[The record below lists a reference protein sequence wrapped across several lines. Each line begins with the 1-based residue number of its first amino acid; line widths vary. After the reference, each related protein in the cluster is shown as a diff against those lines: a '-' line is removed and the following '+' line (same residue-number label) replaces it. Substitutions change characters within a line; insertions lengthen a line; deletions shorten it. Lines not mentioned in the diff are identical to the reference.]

1 MIRNGPE
8 KGSSRRAAALAGL
21 ILLAGP
27 FIGPLPAKGAAPKW
41 WEIRLAVAAK
51 GTYAIRGGETPVSG
65 EYAVRARY
73 EGRLNPDGDDFLLVL
88 VKTETPEWSLRER
101 TGLGEAGKVVDAP
114 ALPAPVLRLNY
125 VLRNRDTIEI
135 DFTVEGGT
143 VPLGAPGTGVPL
155 ELPRSG
161 RGPGGRPG
169 YTGDVLDG
177 SDRIVLPA
185 SDLGRR
191 RCERSFS
198 WTWSGTRLA
207 AEGARTCVTTQGHS
221 AEVVVALVGH

>member
-8 KGSSRRAAALAGL
+8 KGSWRRAAALAGL

-27 FIGPLPAKGAAPKW
+27 FAGPLAAKGPAPKW
-41 WEIRLAVAAK
+41 WEIRLTVAAK
-51 GTYAIRGGETPVSG
+51 GTYAIRGGGAPISG
-65 EYAVRARY
+65 EYAVKARY

-101 TGLGEAGKVVDAP
+101 IGLGEAGKVVEAP

-125 VLRNRDTIEI
+125 VLRDKDTIEI

-143 VPLGAPGTGVPL
+143 VPRGAPGIGIPL
-155 ELPRSG
+155 ELPCSG

-169 YTGDVLDG
+169 YLGDVLDG

-191 RCERSFS
+191 RCERAFA
-198 WTWSGTRLA
+198 WTWSGTRLVG
-207 AEGARTCVTTQGHS
+207 EGAHAYVTNQGYS

>member
-1 MIRNGPE
+1 MIRNGPG
-8 KGSSRRAAALAGL
+8 KGSWRRAAALAGIL
-21 ILLAGP
+21 LLAGP
-27 FIGPLPAKGAAPKW
+27 SVGPLPAEGTAPKW

-65 EYAVRARY
+65 EYAVKARY

-101 TGLGEAGKVVDAP
+101 TGLGEAGKVVEAP

-125 VLRNRDTIEI
+125 VLRDEDTVEI
-135 DFTVEGGT
+135 DLTVEGGT

-161 RGPGGRPG
+161 HGPGGRPG
-169 YTGDVLDG
+169 YLGDVLDG

-191 RCERSFS
+191 RSERVFA
-198 WTWSGTRLA
+198 WTWSGTRLV
-207 AEGARTCVTTQGHS
+207 AEGGRTYVTNQGYS
-221 AEVVVALVGH
+221 AEVIVVLVGH